1 MDGGFGAATTS
12 LTGDDPGLELECD
25 KAGEEI
31 DSGVNPW
38 LEADARR
45 DSRILPS
52 FVRRSSCNPT
62 DHPARYVGIA
72 YAIDAKIL
80 FGENLIAS
88 DNGGHAVCDFREDIR
103 RGGPTVGL
111 SQLSVASS
119 EKIYSERSCAS
130 VMVRRYGEA

>member
-1 MDGGFGAATTS
+1 MDGGLGAGMMP
-12 LTGDDPGLELECD
+12 LTGDDPGLGLERD
-25 KAGEEI
+25 EAGEEI

-72 YAIDAKIL
+72 YAMDAKIL
-80 FGENLIAS
+80 LGENLIAS
-88 DNGGHAVCDFREDIR
+88 DKGGHAVCDFREEIR
-103 RGGPTVGL
+103 RGGPAVEL

-119 EKIYSERSCAS
+119 ENIYSERSCAS
-130 VMVRRYGEA
+130 VMVRRYREA